1 MNYKLILQYDGT
13 KLNGWQKQGNTDNTI
28 QGKLEAILEK
38 MYGHYV
44 EVHGSGRTDAGV
56 HALGQVANF
65 HVPEVSSGEKV
76 KAYSTE
82 EIKATLNEYLS
93 KDIRVLKVETVDE
106 RFHARLTAKAK
117 TYEYRIDNG
126 EIANVFQRK
135 YAMREETPLKLEAM
149 RQAAGYLIG
158 THDFKT
164 FCANKK
170 MKKSTVR
177 TIYSIHIEEKDGIV
191 SIKYN
196 GNGFLYNMVRILTGT
211 LIEVGRGKRKPE
223 EMQEII
229 NAQDRGAAGFTA
241 PAQGLFLVEVEYN

>member
-1 MNYKLILQYDGT
+1 MNYKLVLQYDGT

-28 QGKLEAILEK
+28 QGKLEAILER
-38 MYGHYV
+38 MYGQYV
-44 EVHGSGRTDAGV
+44 EIHGSGRTDAGV

-65 HVPEVSSGEKV
+65 HAPVNAAAEKMKV
-76 KAYSTE
+76 YSTE
-82 EIKATLNEYLS
+82 EIKTTLNEYLS
-93 KDIRVLKVETVDE
+93 KDIRVLSVELVDE

-126 EIANVFQRK
+126 EVANVFQRK
-135 YAMREETPLKLEAM
+135 YVMREENPLDLEAM

-177 TIYSIHIEEKDGIV
+177 TIYSIDIEEKDGIV

-223 EMQEII
+223 EMQGILDAME
-229 NAQDRGAAGFTA
+229 RGAAGFTA
-241 PAQGLFLVEVEYN
+241 PAQGLYLVEVEY

>member
-1 MNYKLILQYDGT
+1 MNYKLTLQYDGT

-28 QGKLEAILEK
+28 QGKLEVILER
-38 MYGHYV
+38 MYGQYV
-44 EVHGSGRTDAGV
+44 EIHGSGRTDAGV

-65 HVPEVSSGEKV
+65 HAPADAVTEKMKV
-76 KAYSTE
+76 YLTE

-93 KDIRVLKVETVDE
+93 KDIRVLSVELVDE

-135 YAMREETPLKLEAM
+135 YVMREENPLNLETM

-229 NAQDRGAAGFTA
+229 KAQDRGAAGFTA

>member
-1 MNYKLILQYDGT
+1 MNYKLLLQYDGT

-28 QGKLEAILEK
+28 QGKLEAIL
-38 MYGHYV
+38 MRLYGEYV
-44 EVHGSGRTDAGV
+44 EIHGSGRTDAGV

-65 HVPEVSSGEKV
+65 HAPEKFFP
-76 KAYSTE
+76 E
-82 EIKATLNEYLS
+82 EIKAALNEYLP
-93 KDIRVLKVETVDE
+93 KDIRVLKVEIADE
-106 RFHARLTAKAK
+106 RFHARLTAKGK

-126 EIANVFQRK
+126 EVANVFQRK
-135 YAMREETPLKLEAM
+135 FTMREENPLDLGEM
-149 RQAAGYLIG
+149 RKAASHFVG

-177 TIYSIHIEEKDGIV
+177 TITAIGIEERDGIV
-191 SIKYN
+191 SIRYT

-223 EMQEII
+223 EMQSIL
-229 NAQDRGAAGFTA
+229 AAMDRGAAGFTA
-241 PAQGLFLVEVEYN
+241 PAQGLFLLEVMYT